1 MTASTFLL
9 CSLLLPMP
17 PEAVEMHY
25 LSRWRVLRWLPI
37 LRSFLGGCGAVC
49 AWRSDAAG
57 LQERRAVQVHCQARS
72 FSICANVRTYLDP
85 PKYSFGPE
93 VPFCLKQDN
102 LWGFWPARGSGEL
115 SVGFFILFR
124 ALSGSPESRHCP
136 T

>member
-57 LQERRAVQVHCQARS
+57 LQERRAAQVHSQARS
-72 FSICANVRTYLDP
+72 FSICAILRTSPCDSVILHTWTLP
-85 PKYSFGPE
+85 SIHFGQRFSF
-93 VPFCLKQDN
+93 V
-102 LWGFWPARGSGEL
+102 
-115 SVGFFILFR
+115 
-124 ALSGSPESRHCP
+124 
-136 T
+136 